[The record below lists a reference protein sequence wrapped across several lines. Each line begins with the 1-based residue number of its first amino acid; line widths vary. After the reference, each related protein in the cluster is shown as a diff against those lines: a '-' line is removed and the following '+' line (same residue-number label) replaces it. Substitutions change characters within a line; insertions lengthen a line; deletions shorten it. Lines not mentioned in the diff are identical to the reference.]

1 MVKDKY
7 LYNTLLIVLLVL
19 FLNISSVSAT
29 NTTFSIEEVTNAS
42 SSIQTYVETNHQLPN
57 NITISGTTLDMPKF
71 LKLETTAIYNINNNI
86 TTEITLGNFN
96 TANNP
101 SETITTTGN
110 LTKANYLTLNNN
122 IISFMNSNG
131 RAPNYQTTALGNMRY
146 ENLVYTFAEIL
157 NSYRVANVLPD
168 FIVVRPWIMV
178 TNNNTTFISMGQI
191 KTAADTVQIYVETN
205 HQLPEHVTIA
215 GSTVNMPQFL
225 KLETHCIINGNGNL
239 YQSIPLLNYGTA
251 PNPSETI
258 TGGNLEK
265 IDYLSAAADI
275 ITFMDNNGRAPNGKT
290 TIRGNIR
297 YESLVYMYAILLNSA
312 GRNLV
317 LPNYITVVPWTTV
330 TNSNTVFLTMDQ
342 INTAAATVKSYVEI
356 NHSLPSSITIGGR
369 QITMAQF
376 LKLEITSIKNI
387 YAGLDQS
394 IILKNYNNALNPTE
408 NITSGKINYENYMNV
423 AENIRLYMN
432 SNERAPDYQSCNLGN
447 MRFESLVYM
456 YAQLLNYYNAHNTLP
471 PYITVNPWSVV
482 INPNTVNFN
491 QCQIIDGAETV
502 ISYIETNHSLPNNIN
517 ISGTTVSMSQFLKL
531 ALTTLS
537 YINGNSYGQITLGN
551 YGTPGSTS
559 ETITGGY
566 LNQIDYLNLAKDVD
580 NFMIANGR
588 APNYQTSSLGNIKYQ
603 SLVYMFSQILS
614 SYKANN
620 YILPEIITIRP
631 WSVISN
637 STTKFI
643 TLDQI
648 ETAAKT
654 VKNYVETNH
663 TLPSTVNIAGS
674 SVNMPNFLK
683 LITTATINVNGKL
696 NSSIVLQNYNSASS
710 PSETM
715 TGGNISIKD
724 YLSLSNSIISFM
736 DTNGRAPNYQTIT
749 MGNIR
754 FESLVFMFSQ
764 IMDYYSTEGNL
775 TPNITVNKWSL
786 ISNTNKPFFSLDQI
800 KSAAATVQ
808 SYIEVNHAIPNNV
821 NISGIAVT
829 MPQFLQLAASAI
841 LNIEEI
847 SLTSFVLGT
856 YNSPP
861 NPSEDITNRTFSKK
875 DYISLANDVITFM
888 YINGR
893 APNYKASSHG
903 NIQYQTLIYMFS
915 QILNSNNA
923 TDTLPQSITINP
935 WNTVTNQ
942 NTIFLSLNQIRTAAE
957 TIKAYV
963 DNNHQLPNTIT
974 ISGHQIT
981 MPQFLKL
988 SAQSVLNIGNYLN
1001 TSVILETVGTPNNPY
1016 ENITYGVILNSE
1028 FMEMADEIISY
1039 INTNGR
1045 APNNISDTSL
1055 GDTIRYESLI
1065 YMFSKILISYN
1076 PSEHSPDNVSIIP
1089 WLALSNPDKT
1099 FNFRTQEVF
1108 NNIQAAID
1116 DTDTINGDTIWLGKL
1131 NYSESVII
1139 NKKIII
1145 RPLPD
1150 IDVNINALSSQ
1161 PAFTIISGGN
1171 GSTIKDLIIKG
1182 SSEAGIYIN
1191 NSNDNLILGN
1201 EITGFNDGISLY
1213 NSKDNVIS
1221 GNEISN
1227 SFSYGIL
1234 INNGSDNEISSNS
1247 ITETETGIF
1256 IQNSN
1261 NNGIYSNKI
1270 NNNRL
1275 IGIHLINSST
1285 EIHHNIITGNRKYGL
1300 YNEGNSIID
1309 STNNWWGSNNPII
1322 SPSFSSDIYS
1332 VGGTVNYNPWLI
1344 LSLNSST
1351 DRSDRE
1357 GAYYNYL
1364 ITADL
1369 THNNQGTDT
1378 SSNGNIPDNIPINFQ
1393 TSLGN
1398 INSSALTKKGKAEVK
1413 IIINTAGAAV
1423 VSATLYNQTV
1433 THQLTI
1439 TSVNTL
1445 GVYNTRTQKS
1455 FATIQEAVDDVDTIN
1470 GDTITLAEGTYTEN
1484 IIINKKLIIKPFNG
1498 SNVTVKADKAD
1509 KSVFVID
1516 NDGSGSTIQNL
1527 KILGSTDSYG
1537 IALSH
1542 AYNITLNNNIILNSS
1557 KGVYLYLSGH
1567 NILNKNILEDNYY
1580 GIALYK
1586 STDNII
1592 SENTVKNN
1600 ETSIYLYDSNNNQIK
1615 ECTIKENW
1623 YGINLY
1629 HSNNNNLS
1637 NNNIETNWVGI
1648 YLHDTNNNSITDND
1662 ITKNGAGITYYNS
1675 IGTILSENS
1684 FSDNWLTDTSVID
1697 SGELVMAT
1705 TIYSCGPAAL
1715 ATILKSIGIF
1725 TTEAEIAEIA
1735 STDETGTSL
1744 YGLKIA
1750 AQSKGVT
1757 AFGCQLTTDQLE
1769 TNYIVVLSI
1778 NGRNHI
1784 EVVQNITENN
1794 IILFDP
1800 NLGIIEM
1807 SLDKFNELYTGI
1819 ALIINDSLPPGTIQ
1833 LTNDEMRNIKAM
1845 WHYETIAHSYYVPGY
1860 WYWTYEWIDTS
1871 FWLPYLYLEY
1881 VPGYYL
1887 WGVIPIP
1894 GHYELRLGWY
1904 HVSCGFWMPQ
1914 IHYVPGYYVTYYTT
1928 EIRLDSNDIPHIQL
1942 AYEWRGFSVVQDR
1955 IYYGG
1960 GRILLGSIS
1969 GPGSIYLIWDGL
1981 NEYAQNLDKVGSQGW
1996 INPKN

>member
-1 MVKDKY
+1 MKDKY
-7 LYNTLLIVLLVL
+7 LYNTLLIVLIVL

-29 NTTFSIEEVTNAS
+29 NTTFSIDEVTNAS
-42 SSIQTYVETNHQLPN
+42 SSVQTYVETNHQLPQD
-57 NITISGTTLDMPKF
+57 ITISGTTLDMSKF
-71 LKLETTAIYNINNNI
+71 LKLETTTIYNINNNI

-131 RAPNYQTTALGNMRY
+131 RAPNYQTISLGNMRY

-157 NSYRVANVLPD
+157 NSYRIAKVLPD
-168 FIVVRPWIMV
+168 FIVVRPWTMV
-178 TNNNTTFISMGQI
+178 TNNKTTFISMGQI

-239 YQSIPLLNYGTA
+239 YQSIPLINYQTA

-265 IDYLSAAADI
+265 NDYLSAAADI
-275 ITFMDNNGRAPNGKT
+275 ITFMDTNGRAPNCKT
-290 TIRGNIR
+290 TIKGNIR

-317 LPNYITVVPWTTV
+317 LPNYITLIPWTTV
-330 TNSNTVFLTMDQ
+330 SNSNTVFLTMDQ
-342 INTAAATVKSYVEI
+342 INTAAMTVKSSVETH
-356 NHSLPSSITIGGR
+356 HSLPSYITISGR
-369 QITMAQF
+369 QITMPQF

-387 YAGLDQS
+387 YAGLYQS
-394 IILKNYNNALNPTE
+394 IMLKNYNYALNPTE
-408 NITSGKINYENYMNV
+408 TITYGKINYENYMNV

-456 YAQLLNYYNAHNTLP
+456 YAQLLNYYNVNNTLP

-491 QCQIIDGAETV
+491 QGQIIDGAETV

-517 ISGTTVSMSQFLKL
+517 ISGTTVSMPQFLKL

-551 YGTPGSTS
+551 CGVPGSTS

-566 LNQIDYLNLAKDVD
+566 INQIDYLNLAKDVE

-603 SLVYMFSQILS
+603 SLVYLFSQILS

-637 STTKFI
+637 PTTKFI
-643 TLDQI
+643 TIDQI
-648 ETAAKT
+648 ETGAKT
-654 VKNYVETNH
+654 VKNYIETNH
-663 TLPSTVNIAGS
+663 TLPANVNINS
-674 SVNMPNFLK
+674 TSVNMPNFLK

-696 NSSIVLQNYNSASS
+696 NSTIVLQNYNPAPS
-710 PSETM
+710 PSETIN
-715 TGGNISIKD
+715 GGNINIKD

-736 DTNGRAPNYQTIT
+736 DTNGRAPNYQTSI

-764 IMDYYSTEGNL
+764 IMDYYSTEKNL
-775 TPNITVNKWSL
+775 PPNITINKWSL
-786 ISNTNKPFFSLDQI
+786 ISNTNKPFLSLEQI
-800 KSAAATVQ
+800 KNAAATVQ
-808 SYIEVNHAIPNNV
+808 YYIETNHTIPNNV
-821 NISGIAVT
+821 NISGITVT
-829 MPQFLQLAASAI
+829 MPQFLQLAASAVI
-841 LNIEEI
+841 NIEEI

-861 NPSEDITNRTFSKK
+861 NPSEDITNRTFSKE
-875 DYISLANDVITFM
+875 DYTSLANDVIAFM
-888 YINGR
+888 YANGR

-935 WNTVTNQ
+935 WNTVTNP
-942 NTIFLSLNQIRTAAE
+942 NTIFFSLNQIKTAAE
-957 TIKAYV
+957 TIKTYI

-974 ISGHQIT
+974 ISGNQIT
-981 MPQFLKL
+981 MTQFLKL

-1001 TSVILETVGTPNNPY
+1001 TSVILETVGTPNSPY
-1016 ENITYGVILNSE
+1016 ENITCGVILSSE
-1028 FMEMADEIISY
+1028 FMDLADKTISY
-1039 INTNGR
+1039 INSNGR
-1045 APNNISDTSL
+1045 APNNITDTSL
-1055 GDTIRYESLI
+1055 GEAIRYESLI

-1099 FNFRTQEVF
+1099 YNFKTHEVF
-1108 NNIQAAID
+1108 NSIQAAID
-1116 DTDTINGDTIWLGKL
+1116 DTDTIKGDTIWLGNL

-1145 RPLPD
+1145 KPLQG
-1150 IDVNINALSSQ
+1150 IEVNINALSSK
-1161 PAFTIISGGN
+1161 PALIINSGGN
-1171 GSTIKDLIIKG
+1171 GSIIQDLIIKG
-1182 SSEAGIYIN
+1182 SADAGIYIN
-1191 NSNDNLILGN
+1191 NSNDNLIIGN
-1201 EITGFNDGISLY
+1201 KITGFDSGISLY
-1213 NSKDNVIS
+1213 NSKDNIIS
-1221 GNEISN
+1221 ENEISN
-1227 SFSYGIL
+1227 TFWYGIL
-1234 INNGSDNEISSNS
+1234 INNGSNNEISSNS

-1261 NNGIYSNKI
+1261 DNCIYSNKI
-1270 NNNRL
+1270 SKNRL
-1275 IGIHLINSST
+1275 IGIHLKNSST
-1285 EIHHNIITGNRKYGL
+1285 EIHYNIIIENRKYGL
-1300 YNEGNSIID
+1300 YNEGNGIID
-1309 STNNWWGSNNPII
+1309 ATNNWWGSNNPII
-1322 SPSFSSDIYS
+1322 SSNFSSDIYS
-1332 VGGTVNYNPWLI
+1332 VGGIVNYNPWLI
-1344 LSLNSST
+1344 ISLYSST
-1351 DRSDRE
+1351 DRSDRD
-1357 GAYYNYL
+1357 GDYYNYL

-1369 THNNQGTDT
+1369 THNNQGSDT

-1393 TSLGN
+1393 TSLGTL
-1398 INSSALTKKGKAEVK
+1398 NSSAITKKGKAEAK
-1413 IIINTAGAAV
+1413 INSNSAGTAV
-1423 VSATLYNQTV
+1423 VSASSNNQTV

-1439 TSVNTL
+1439 TSANIL
-1445 GVYNTRTQKS
+1445 GVYNTSTQKS
-1455 FATIQEAVDDVDTIN
+1455 FATIQEAVDDVDTLN

-1498 SNVTVKADKAD
+1498 SNVTVKSDKAD
-1509 KSVFVID
+1509 KSVIVID

-1527 KILGSTDSYG
+1527 QIIGSTDSYG

-1557 KGVYLYLSGH
+1557 KGVYLYLSSH
-1567 NILNKNILEDNYY
+1567 NIINSNILEDNYY
-1580 GIALYK
+1580 AIALYQ

-1592 SENTVKNN
+1592 SENKVKNN
-1600 ETSIYLYDSNNNQIK
+1600 ETGIYLYDSNNNQIK
-1615 ECTIKENW
+1615 ECTINENW

-1629 HSNNNNLS
+1629 HSNNNNIS

-1648 YLHDTNNNSITDND
+1648 YLHDTDNNSITDND

-1675 IGTILSENS
+1675 ISTTLSENR
-1684 FSDNWLTDTSVID
+1684 FTDNWLADTSVID
-1697 SGELVMAT
+1697 SGKMVMAT

-1725 TTEAEIAEIA
+1725 TTEAELAEL
-1735 STDETGTSL
+1735 SGTDETGTSL

-1750 AQSKGVT
+1750 AQSKGIS
-1757 AFGCQLTTDQLE
+1757 AIGARLTTDQLE

-1778 NGRNHI
+1778 NGRNHV
-1784 EVVQNITENN
+1784 EVVQNITENT

-1819 ALIINDSLPPGTIQ
+1819 ALVINDSLPPGTVQ
-1833 LTNDEMRNIKAM
+1833 LTNDEMRDIKAM

-1860 WYWTYEWIDTS
+1860 YYWTYEWIDTS

-1881 VPGYYL
+1881 VSGYYL
-1887 WGVIPIP
+1887 WDVIPIP

-1914 IHYVPGYYVTYYTT
+1914 LHYVPGYYMTYYTT
-1928 EIRLDSNDIPHIQL
+1928 EILLDSNDIPNIQL
-1942 AYEWRGFSVVQDR
+1942 SYEWKGFGVVQDR

-1960 GRILLGSIS
+1960 GRILIGALS